1 MCSGPGAIF
10 LCMTKF
16 FQDGLLPAVA
26 VFHPQQEDG
35 HTDDPQQDH
44 SPKRESQGGTAQGAG
59 YQQAPGTSEHN
70 DHQKTGG
77 GDGGEPG
84 QNAQQVIGKEG
95 QEKGQDEES
104 VCFGPDDGEV
114 LVGNGPAHQ
123 AVRKR
128 LAQRACQEK
137 DQQGGGEDR
146 GDGKKKGGPGAEEH
160 PAGGGAEVAGD
171 GGQHHRQELEQEK
184 ENLTAENEGLISQIG
199 DVRADIKLLEEE
211 KTQFQKDKEVAEKR
225 AEKAE
230 TELKKLE
237 DRREFLQPVMDNVSK
252 GQRT

>member
-1 MCSGPGAIF
+1 
-10 LCMTKF
+10 MTEF

-184 ENLTAENEGLISQIG
+184 TEVGVGSELRDIVLKGLLGGEGG
-199 DVRADIKLLEEE
+199 EEAAAP
-211 KTQFQKDKEVAEKR
+211 QKDAAQGAQEQDQDR
-225 AEKAE
+225 AGDFQEMFHE
-230 TELKKLE
+230 GPRSSL
-237 DRREFLQPVMDNVSK
+237 
-252 GQRT
+252 

>member
-1 MCSGPGAIF
+1 MDSSQRSPYFIPSRKTATPMIPSRTIAQRGRVR
-10 LCMTKF
+10 
-16 FQDGLLPAVA
+16 VA
-26 VFHPQQEDG
+26 PPKALATSRPQG
-35 HTDDPQQDH
+35 RVSTTIT
-44 SPKRESQGGTAQGAG
+44 R
-59 YQQAPGTSEHN
+59 N
-70 DHQKTGG
+70 GG

-184 ENLTAENEGLISQIG
+184 
-199 DVRADIKLLEEE
+199 
-211 KTQFQKDKEVAEKR
+211 
-225 AEKAE
+225 
-230 TELKKLE
+230 
-237 DRREFLQPVMDNVSK
+237 
-252 GQRT
+252 QRWE